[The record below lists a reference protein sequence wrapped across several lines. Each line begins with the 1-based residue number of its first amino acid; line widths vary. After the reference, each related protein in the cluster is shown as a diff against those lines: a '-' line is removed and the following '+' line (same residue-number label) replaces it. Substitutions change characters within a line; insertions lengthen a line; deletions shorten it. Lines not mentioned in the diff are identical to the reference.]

1 MPSGNPALWR
11 SKSPTRPILGTVIVD
26 RMTSLPPERD
36 PVPERTA
43 LRGWAVLLLNR
54 LHYSSVVLSSFA
66 FGLFLPFIQAD
77 LGLTYLQVG
86 LLQGVWW
93 GASAL
98 FLIPS
103 GVLLARFNPN
113 RRVLAALAVI
123 APCIFTQGLAV
134 GFGSLLAA
142 RFMTVLIHAAMAP
155 ARPLLLRQWAA
166 PGQYSTITA
175 AGLSAHSTAMAAV
188 LTFSPLL
195 IVALGSWRTAYFL
208 QGGLMAAHLLVW
220 AALTRKPPPASVP
233 ATESA
238 AEPAITEQ
246 QRDAGRTAR
255 ALLAYPYAWLLGV
268 IMLCLSASWTTVL
281 TFLPT
286 LLEEEHGIAISG
298 GSILF
303 GFLYYALIPGGL
315 LGGKI
320 HRYIGNRRLMTLLPA
335 ALNTLFT
342 GGALLASNG
351 VAAAVMLTGLGLV
364 WAFVPAMEVLPFE
377 FRGIRPEQVSAL
389 AALTLTCSA
398 IGFGGGPALAG
409 LIAEATGSLLTGTLC
424 VAGVTGLGI
433 LAAALFPKNPA
444 GRAAG

>member
-1 MPSGNPALWR
+1 MPPA
-11 SKSPTRPILGTVIVD
+11 PT
-26 RMTSLPPERD
+26 LPA
-36 PVPERTA
+36 ERTA
-43 LRGWAVLLLNR
+43 LRGWAVLLSNR

-66 FGLFLPFIQAD
+66 FGLFLPFIRAD

-86 LLQGVWW
+86 VLQGVWW

-113 RRVLAALAVI
+113 RRVLAALALI
-123 APCIFTQGLAV
+123 APCIFTQGLAG
-134 GFGSLLAA
+134 GFGTLLAA
-142 RFMTVLIHAAMAP
+142 RFLTVLIHAAMAP

-195 IVALGSWRTAYFL
+195 IAALGSWRTAYFL
-208 QGGLMAAHLLVW
+208 QGGLMAAHLLLW
-220 AALTRKPPPASVP
+220 AALTRQPPPAR
-233 ATESA
+233 AAAESA
-238 AEPAITEQ
+238 TSATGSEREPE
-246 QRDAGRTAR
+246 RDAGRTAR

-286 LLEEEHGIAISG
+286 LLEEERGIAISG

-320 HRYIGNRRLMTLLPA
+320 HRYIGNRRVMTLLPA

-342 GGALLASNG
+342 CGALLASNG
-351 VAAAVMLTGLGLV
+351 VFAAAALTGLGLV

-377 FRGIRPEQVSAL
+377 FRGIRPQQVSTL

-409 LIAEATGSLLTGTLC
+409 AIAEATGSLLTGTLC
-424 VAGVTGLGI
+424 VAGITGIGI
-433 LAAALFPKNPA
+433 AAAALFPKNP
-444 GRAAG
+444 GD

>member
-1 MPSGNPALWR
+1 M
-11 SKSPTRPILGTVIVD
+11 
-26 RMTSLPPERD
+26 
-36 PVPERTA
+36 
-43 LRGWAVLLLNR
+43 
-54 LHYSSVVLSSFA
+54 VLSSFA
-66 FGLFLPFIQAD
+66 FGLFLPFIRAD
-77 LGLTYLQVG
+77 LGLTYWQVG
-86 LLQGVWW
+86 ILQGVWW

-98 FLIPS
+98 FLLPS

-113 RRVLAALAVI
+113 RRVLAALALI
-123 APCIFTQGLAV
+123 APCIFTQGLAG
-134 GFGSLLAA
+134 GFGALLAS
-142 RFMTVLIHAAMAP
+142 RFLTVLVHAAMAP

-175 AGLSAHSTAMAAV
+175 AGLSAHSTAMAVV

-208 QGGLMAAHLLVW
+208 QGGLMIAHLLLW
-220 AALTRKPPPASVP
+220 AALTSKPPPAR
-233 ATESA
+233 AA
-238 AEPAITEQ
+238 AEPATAEQ
-246 QRDAGRTAR
+246 EQDAGRPAR
-255 ALLAYPYAWLLGV
+255 ALLAYPHAWLLGV

-315 LGGKI
+315 LGGQI
-320 HRYIGNRRLMTLLPA
+320 HRYISNRRLMTLLPA

-342 GGALLASNG
+342 GGALLASNS
-351 VAAAVMLTGLGLV
+351 VAAAAALTGLGLV

-377 FRGIRPEQVSAL
+377 FRGIRPQQVSAL
-389 AALTLTCSA
+389 TALTLTFSA

-409 LIAEATGSLLTGTLC
+409 AIAEATGSLMTGTLC
-424 VAGVTGLGI
+424 VAGITGLGI
-433 LAAALFPKNPA
+433 VAAACFPKNPA
-444 GRAAG
+444 AAR